1 MKKIVFRVE
10 ELDSNM
16 KQGQITRLYLFTA
29 VLCVILILWIYNKWE
44 TNSITGIP
52 SSVTC
57 TFPPTVTDTSE
68 LSPVLALNVTGFHCI
83 KNDMVTKKAVD
94 TKVMLFYRFPDY
106 YELQGKSG
114 FNLFTNC
121 DKKCE
126 LTTDENRFSEADVV
140 VFYSHKNYGYQAPP
154 QKVPGQ
160 KWVFFTVE
168 SPPYSGNAM
177 YGGPQWGNKFDWT
190 MSYRYDSEFWH
201 GYVRMRPRVTPL
213 SEDVMERQRKNWKQ
227 KFANKTK
234 LVAWFVSHCPTDS
247 LREKYVE
254 QLSKH
259 IPVDIYGKC
268 GTLKCEDRKECL
280 QLLDNDY
287 KFYLSFENSLC
298 VDYVTEKLLNVL
310 ELNTL
315 VPVVR
320 GGANYDSLFPPNS
333 VINVKD
339 FPSPEKLAQ
348 YLKELANNEEEYT
361 KRLQWVWQYEVHGP
375 KLPLCHLCQTVHA
388 PGPVSCVYENVY
400 HWWSQRACYKPNDV

>member
-1 MKKIVFRVE
+1 MR
-10 ELDSNM
+10 
-16 KQGQITRLYLFTA
+16 QGQITKLLLFASFLCT
-29 VLCVILILWIYNKWE
+29 VLIFWNFFD
-44 TNSITGIP
+44 GD
-52 SSVTC
+52 
-57 TFPPTVTDTSE
+57 TDK
-68 LSPVLALNVTGFHCI
+68 VGRMAFNVTGFQCI
-83 KNDMVTKKAVD
+83 KNEMVLKKAVD
-94 TKVMLFYRFPDY
+94 TKVLLFYRFPDFY
-106 YELQGKSG
+106 DLKNMLG
-114 FNLFTNC
+114 FKMFDNC

-126 LTTDENRFSEADVV
+126 VTTDEKRFNEADVV
-140 VFYSHKNYGYQAPP
+140 VFYSHMYTVDRTPP

-168 SPPYSGNAM
+168 THLYSENAHF
-177 YGGPQWGNKFDWT
+177 GEPRWWNKFDWT

-280 QLLDNDY
+280 KLLDNDY

-348 YLKELANNEEEYT
+348 YLKELASNEEEYI
-361 KRLQWVWQYEVHGP
+361 KKLQWVWQYEVLGP
-375 KLPLCHLCQTVHA
+375 NLPFCHLCQALHA
-388 PGPVSCVYENVY
+388 VGPISCVYENVY
-400 HWWSQRACYKPNDV
+400 HWWSHNTCRKPQDV